1 MNSNLIKE
9 AMLAKG
15 YSQENVALDLE
26 LSQSQYSRRENG
38 AINFSLD
45 EIRILCKIL
54 NLDLLQT
61 VIGLLNIS
69 KSAQDDYQKKEFD
82 TSTEEI
88 LNELYNCL
96 SESKSLVSTL
106 LKKIN
111 PKYDLFLML
120 NFV

>member
-9 AMLAKG
+9 ARLAKG

-38 AINFSLD
+38 SINFSLD

-106 LKKIN
+106 LKKN
-111 PKYDLFLML
+111 KS
-120 NFV
+120 